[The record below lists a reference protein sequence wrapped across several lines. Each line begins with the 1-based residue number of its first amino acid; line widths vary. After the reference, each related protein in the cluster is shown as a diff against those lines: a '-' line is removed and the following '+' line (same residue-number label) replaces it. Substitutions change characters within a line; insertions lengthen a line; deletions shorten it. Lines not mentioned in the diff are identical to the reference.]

1 MHAGEGP
8 DKMSDFLTVGEVEE
22 RWRQLHR
29 QIAGLLVRSGRV
41 DEPSVG
47 LHDPVEVDERLIQV
61 IWADQLLRRGEMVT
75 ASGKSLEIIEPGR
88 WNTSRG
94 PDFLDARI
102 RLAGEIVQGDVEIH
116 LDSADWTRHGHHQD
130 FEYNRVVLHAALK
143 AHDDRP
149 FEEKQNGQRLERV
162 VLENLLEPD
171 LDTIRATVNPS
182 DYPYGRPEGL
192 GICHE
197 ELIRLPME
205 QLLEFFQLSGR
216 CRIEEKISRFEAQ
229 QRTAS
234 LHQLIYQAI
243 MTSQG
248 FKSSKTLYFL
258 LSKRVPVGELEDLA
272 SDLKPEDRLDFRLS
286 VLLHV
291 AGILPVLQED
301 FLKEGDEESVRFHE
315 TLERHW
321 AYARPYFADRLLPP
335 TKRWFA
341 GIRPAGFPTRRL
353 AAVSKLLGKL
363 FSPEAPLFDTI
374 REHVLLAN
382 LGGLKP
388 REQKAFWREMVGL
401 FTLEPTGHY
410 FETHYSLGGKKQRP
424 QSLLGEPAAR
434 SLLFN
439 VFLPL
444 VVLDARNREDEK
456 LEQAAWRLLY
466 QFPSLEGN
474 SVTRFMSRRL
484 FGDTG
489 IEKQFATR
497 EIHQQALFKIFSDCC
512 AENERTCDQ
521 CTFLALGEKLVS

>member
-1 MHAGEGP
+1 MTEVLSPGE
-8 DKMSDFLTVGEVEE
+8 LEE
-22 RWRQLHR
+22 RWREFHR
-29 QIAGLLVRSGRV
+29 NIARLLARSGRV
-41 DEPSVG
+41 GESTVT
-47 LHDPVEVDERLIQV
+47 LHDPVEIDERLVQV
-61 IWADQLLRRGEMVT
+61 IWADQLLRKSDMVT
-75 ASGKSLEIIEPGR
+75 SSGKSLEVIEPGR

-102 RLAGEIVQGDVEIH
+102 RLAGEIIQGDVEIH

-149 FEEKQNGQRLERV
+149 YEEQQNGQRLERV
-162 VLENLLEPD
+162 VLESLLEPD

-182 DYPYGRPEGL
+182 DYPYGRPDGL

-197 ELIRLPME
+197 ELIRLPRE
-205 QLLEFFQLSGR
+205 QLHEFFQLSGR
-216 CRIEEKISRFEAQ
+216 SRIEEKISRFEAQ
-229 QRTAS
+229 RRTAP
-234 LHQLIYQAI
+234 LGQLVYQAL

-258 LSKRVPVGELEDLA
+258 LSKRVPLEELEELA
-272 SDLKPEDRLDFRLS
+272 GDIPPKERIDFRLS

-291 AGILPVLQED
+291 AGILPVAQRD
-301 FLKEGDEESVRFHE
+301 FLDSADEETVKFAGS
-315 TLERHW
+315 LDRHW
-321 AYARPYFADRLLPP
+321 ALARPYFSDRLLPP

-341 GIRPAGFPTRRL
+341 GMRPAGFPTRRL
-353 AAVSKLLGKL
+353 AAVSKLLEKL
-363 FSPEAPLFDTI
+363 TDRESPLFATI

-382 LGGLKP
+382 PGGLKP
-388 REQKAFWREMVGL
+388 RELKAFWREMVGL
-401 FTLEPTGHY
+401 LTIEPTGHY

-444 VVLDARNREDEK
+444 VVLDAREREDEK
-456 LEQAAWRLLY
+456 LERAAWRLLC

-489 IEKQFATR
+489 LDKQFASR

-512 AENERTCDQ
+512 AENERTCEQ
-521 CTFLALGEKLVS
+521 CTFLALGEQLVS